1 MASQVQICNLA
12 LKKLGENAIISIDDE
27 TEEAEA
33 LRLIYS
39 LVLENELRIHNW
51 NFSIK
56 RTTLAALADAPAFG
70 YTKQYA
76 LPSDYLRAIQVG
88 EHFVSDNLRDY
99 VTDTSPFY
107 TVEGNRILTD
117 ESAPLKFRYVRKGI
131 NESEFDSSFVMAFA
145 NRLAYEMA
153 EDSTQSNSK
162 RELAARAYQDSL
174 ISAVDSG
181 AVEIPAKRVQDDSWT
196 LARLY

>member
-12 LKKLGENAIISIDDE
+12 LKKLGENAIISINDD

-70 YTKQYA
+70 YEKQFA
-76 LPSDYLRAIQVG
+76 LPSDFLRAIQVG
-88 EHFVSDNLRDY
+88 EHFVCENLKDY
-99 VTDTSPFY
+99 VTDTSLYY
-107 TVEGNRILTD
+107 TIEGNRILCD
-117 ESAPLKFRYVRKGI
+117 EAAPLKFRYVRKDI
-131 NESEFDSSFVMAFA
+131 NEDEFDAAFVMACA
-145 NRLAYEMA
+145 NRLAFELA

-162 RELAARAYQDSL
+162 RQLAAQAYRDSL
-174 ISAVDSG
+174 ISAVDAG
-181 AVEIPAKRVQDDSWT
+181 AVEIPAKRIQDDSWT